1 MRDNL
6 SADPSGA
13 VPALDSA
20 PEATDSALQVGATP
34 PRLLPGI
41 HGPADLRRLD
51 LAELELLAAEIRA
64 VICAQ
69 VAESGGHLASNLGV
83 VEITLALH
91 YCFDFAHDR
100 LLFDVGH
107 QCYPH
112 KLVTGR
118 QAAFSRLRSRD
129 GLSGF
134 PEPRESAYDLFSV
147 GHAGTAISTAVG
159 MARGD
164 TLTGEGDRRVVA
176 LVGDASIVNGLALEG
191 LNNAGTLERQ
201 LLVVLNDNGMSI
213 GQPQG
218 AVARR
223 LAAIEIRTHGHD
235 NKNGHGNGNGNGR
248 KGRNGNGHGAGGHD
262 PSGDLLAALHHPAGC
277 FSSFGLECVGPV
289 DGHDL
294 AGLIELFR
302 AARDHQRPLLV
313 HCKTEKGRG
322 FDFSRDDPT
331 TFHSPHPFVVE
342 GCRVSVR
349 PGGRS
354 FTAAFSDGLAALMEE
369 DEEIVAVT
377 AAMPDGTGLARLA
390 EWFPERTFDTGICE
404 GHAMDMCAGMARAG
418 LKPFFAVYSTF
429 AQRALDQAFQEVAL
443 QGLPVRVCMDRA
455 GYVGGDGAVH
465 HGFMDMA
472 LFRPLPGAV
481 CLAAADE
488 PNLRAALAFL
498 AGYEAGPTFLR
509 YPRGGVATP
518 PLAAEVA
525 PYALGRATLVRPAP
539 EGRPEVAIL
548 ALGPM
553 VYEAAAALDRLPGAN
568 VALYDGRFAKP
579 VDVALLEELIR
590 GGTAILTVEDHART
604 GGFGAAV
611 LEACNDHRLATD
623 RIHRLAMP
631 DRWVY

>member
-1 MRDNL
+1 
-6 SADPSGA
+6 
-13 VPALDSA
+13 
-20 PEATDSALQVGATP
+20 
-34 PRLLPGI
+34 
-41 HGPADLRRLD
+41 LR
-51 LAELELLAAEIRA
+51 
-64 VICAQ
+64 
-69 VAESGGHLASNLGV
+69 
-83 VEITLALH
+83 
-91 YCFDFAHDR
+91 
-100 LLFDVGH
+100 
-107 QCYPH
+107 
-112 KLVTGR
+112 
-118 QAAFSRLRSRD
+118 
-129 GLSGF
+129 
-134 PEPRESAYDLFSV
+134 
-147 GHAGTAISTAVG
+147 
-159 MARGD
+159 
-164 TLTGEGDRRVVA
+164 
-176 LVGDASIVNGLALEG
+176 
-191 LNNAGTLERQ
+191 
-201 LLVVLNDNGMSI
+201 
-213 GQPQG
+213 
-218 AVARR
+218 
-223 LAAIEIRTHGHD
+223 
-235 NKNGHGNGNGNGR
+235 
-248 KGRNGNGHGAGGHD
+248 
-262 PSGDLLAALHHPAGC
+262 HPAGC

-294 AGLIELFR
+294 AGLIALFR

-354 FTAAFSDGLAALMEE
+354 FTAAFSDGLAALMAE
-369 DEEIVAVT
+369 DARVVAVT

-390 EWFPERTFDTGICE
+390 ERFPARTFDTGICE
-404 GHAMDMCAGMARAG
+404 GHAMDMCAGMAKAG

-481 CLAAADE
+481 CLAASDE
-488 PNLRAALAFL
+488 PNLRAALAFV
-498 AGYEAGPTFLR
+498 AHYEAGPTFLR
-509 YPRGGVATP
+509 YPRGGVAES
-518 PLAAEVA
+518 PLAAAVA
-525 PYALGRATLVRPAP
+525 PYELGRAALVREAP

-579 VDVALLEELIR
+579 VDVALLEALIR

-611 LEACNDHRLATD
+611 LEACNDHGLATD
-623 RIHRLAMP
+623 RTHRLAMP
-631 DRWVY
+631 DRWLYQGSRAAQLAEAEIDAAAIASKVEQLLAETTARPRLRIHTARARR